1 MPAIIGALIAALM
14 GALREYLPTLFGR
27 VMLAFGIGLFTHQVA
42 MPALLGMIQ
51 SRLGGLPGVLAAY
64 FGALGIDVCITI
76 VLSAAAAKAAQ
87 KVLLSKIGTG

>member
-1 MPAIIGALIAALM
+1 MPMIIGALIAALM

-27 VMLAFGIGLFTHQVA
+27 VLLAFGIGLFTHQVA

-51 SRLGGLPGVLAAY
+51 ARVSGLPSVLLAY

-76 VLSAAAAKAAQ
+76 ILSAAAAKAAQ
-87 KVLLSKIGTG
+87 KVFVGKLGNG